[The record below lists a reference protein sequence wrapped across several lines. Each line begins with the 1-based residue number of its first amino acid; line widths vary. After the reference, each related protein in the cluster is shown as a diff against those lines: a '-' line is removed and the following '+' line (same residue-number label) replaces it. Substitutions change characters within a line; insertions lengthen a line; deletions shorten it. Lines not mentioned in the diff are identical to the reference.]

1 MKTWTPAKPLSW
13 FGFLLGVALGMALF
27 APLAFLGLAYTRI
40 PVFLTGMTGIAMSFF
55 AAALM
60 ALKLAAGIADG
71 RYRDIHPAPWRQQVW

>member
-1 MKTWTPAKPLSW
+1 MKTWTPAQPLSW

-27 APLAFLGLAYTRI
+27 APLACVGLAYTKI
-40 PVFLTGMTGIAMSFF
+40 PVFLTGMTGVAVSFI

-60 ALKLAAGIADG
+60 ALKLATGIADG